1 MSKAWMFA
9 FDFVNGMTLGLEHIS
24 GDEEDNI
31 IWMIVIHFFVF
42 RFMFGQV
49 MLDLEEEET

>member
-1 MSKAWMFA
+1 MFA

-31 IWMIVIHFFVF
+31 VWMIVVHLLVF

-49 MLDLEEEET
+49 ILELDDEEEEA